1 MATYLPTL
9 KQLQYLVALKD
20 HGHFGRAAEACFVTQ
35 STLSAGLR
43 ELESLIGI
51 TLVERTRRVV
61 RFTPL
66 GLRIAEKAQRVLREA
81 EELGDLARAAGKPL
95 SGDLRMGVIPTIA
108 PFLLPRILP
117 RLRAA
122 WPDLKLYLREETTSA
137 ACDSLHRGHLDC
149 VLLALPYH
157 CGDIESVDLFLDRLF
172 VAFPQGEMTSKAPTI
187 TAADIDETP
196 LSGEAPGDY
205 VQRLARSKAGHI
217 FGSHRDEMPVLGADT
232 TVAIDG
238 LALGKPA
245 DDREHR
251 VMFERLSAREHAV
264 YSAVALATSAGVA
277 VRLSVTRVVFRAVTE
292 SERATYWA
300 SGEPRD
306 KAGGYAI
313 QGLGAI
319 FIESI
324 AGSYSGVM
332 GLPLAETA
340 ALLVAAGVP
349 IWQAET

>member
-172 VAFPQGEMTSKAPTI
+172 VAFPEGEMSDKAPTI
-187 TAADIDETP
+187 SAAEIDETRLLLLEDGHCLKDHVLAACNRPELRAEAAMLGTSLHTLVQMVDNGLGVTLLPKMALDAGILDNTHVVAKP
-196 LSGEAPGDY
+196 LAADHP
-205 VQRLARSKAGHI
+205 ARRI
-217 FGSHRDEMPVLGADT
+217 
-232 TVAIDG
+232 
-238 LALGKPA
+238 
-245 DDREHR
+245 
-251 VMFERLSAREHAV
+251 
-264 YSAVALATSAGVA
+264 ALAWRRGS
-277 VRLSVTRVVFRAVTE
+277 
-292 SERATYWA
+292 
-300 SGEPRD
+300 PRE
-306 KAGGYAI
+306 KEFN
-313 QGLGAI
+313 L
-319 FIESI
+319 
-324 AGSYSGVM
+324 
-332 GLPLAETA
+332 LAN
-340 ALLVAAGVP
+340 ALRE
-349 IWQAET
+349 AE